1 MEFLPFRIEFNAHT
15 GEAHISGR
23 FKLDIAQI
31 PDPELTRKQILA
43 SLEADLMKQ
52 GLPEDLAQRRDSLNV
67 LVADLSN
74 QVEQSK
80 ANIHR
85 LADQRDKLW
94 ADQIPTVE
102 ALERADQAIDQE
114 KQRYG
119 NLLAHLDGAK
129 VRLDDLGTIISNTM
143 RVAARNAIAKATEF
157 TPAERKAIDQLLG
170 LFTGTKSEALI
181 SACQR
186 QRMQYDFLPGDR
198 GGGWIGSV
206 DSTSAR
212 VAQQLLSPAAA
223 PAEDGGDGEGH
234 IEAEVE
240 TVEVT
245 A

>member
-31 PDPELTRKQILA
+31 PDPEQTRKEILA
-43 SLEADLMKQ
+43 SLEADLVKQ
-52 GLPEDLAQRRDSLNV
+52 GLPEDLAQRRDSLNA

-74 QVEQSK
+74 QVEAAK

-85 LADQRDKLW
+85 LADQRDMLW
-94 ADQIPTVE
+94 KNGVPSVTDLEKADQG
-102 ALERADQAIDQE
+102 IDQE
-114 KQRYG
+114 RTRLG
-119 NLLAHLDGAK
+119 NLHGHLDIARAK
-129 VRLDDLGTIISNTM
+129 VDDLATVISNTM

-170 LFTGTKSEALI
+170 LFTATKSEALI

-212 VAQQLLSPAAA
+212 VAQQLLNPAAA
-223 PAEDGGDGEGH
+223 PVEDSGDDQ
-234 IEAEVE
+234 IETEVE
-240 TVEVT
+240 AVEVT